1 VLLLSKGADPNLPVI
16 CSKGGSQTTPIWLAA
31 ERGSLETVKELLRH
45 GARASHR
52 ARLGRDAG
60 VSTPLD
66 VAKNREIFR
75 LLKKAQDEEVESM
88 VKVSS
93 EQY

>member
-1 VLLLSKGADPNLPVI
+1 MGRTLCLNVQINNKNALYVFNLPVI
-16 CSKGGSQTTPIWLAA
+16 FQTHQYFA
-31 ERGSLETVKELLRH
+31 
-45 GARASHR
+45 
-52 ARLGRDAG
+52 DAG

-75 LLKKAQDEEVESM
+75 LLKKTQNEEVESM
-88 VKVSS
+88 VKVSF

>member
-1 VLLLSKGADPNLPVI
+1 MCLNVQINNKNALSVFNLSVIFQTDPYFADT
-16 CSKGGSQTTPIWLAA
+16 GGTTP
-31 ERGSLETVKELLRH
+31 V
-45 GARASHR
+45 
-52 ARLGRDAG
+52 
-60 VSTPLD
+60 D